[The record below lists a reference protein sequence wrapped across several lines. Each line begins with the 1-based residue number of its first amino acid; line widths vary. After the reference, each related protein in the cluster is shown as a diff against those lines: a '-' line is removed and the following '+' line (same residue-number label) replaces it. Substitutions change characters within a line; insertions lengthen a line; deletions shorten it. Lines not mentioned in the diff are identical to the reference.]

1 MNERRNGSCRC
12 GERAQ
17 YAHYAPYG
25 PRTMP
30 HSHSHKDACTA
41 AEKKSYTHYSHA
53 EKVEQARSCG
63 CEKKVDHVHSCGC
76 AEKVERASTCG
87 CAEKIKRESSCG
99 CEEKTEY
106 VSSCGCTEK
115 AVRESAAF
123 TPVMAYVPFQ
133 EWEEPFCE
141 MEALCVGTLFPS
153 LEKPFL
159 GKRGCCND

>member
-25 PRTMP
+25 PRTTP

-41 AEKKSYTHYSHA
+41 AEKKSYIHYSHA
-53 EKVEQARSCG
+53 EKVEQAR
-63 CEKKVDHVHSCGC
+63 
-76 AEKVERASTCG
+76 
-87 CAEKIKRESSCG
+87 SCG

>member
-63 CEKKVDHVHSCGC
+63 CEKRLTMYTPAAVPRRSNAQALAAALKRSSGKAPAAAKRKLNMYPPAAARKKQSAKV
-76 AEKVERASTCG
+76 
-87 CAEKIKRESSCG
+87 
-99 CEEKTEY
+99 
-106 VSSCGCTEK
+106 
-115 AVRESAAF
+115 
-123 TPVMAYVPFQ
+123 
-133 EWEEPFCE
+133 
-141 MEALCVGTLFPS
+141 LPS
-153 LEKPFL
+153 PL
-159 GKRGCCND
+159 